1 MALYRHMM
9 TGSTEIVWQLVLS
22 ANSISNGSSKLLW
35 YLCLTGKYGP
45 ATILCSGAHM
55 LDHHGKLKWHNI
67 ESWPV
72 LQVAIDWRHPEK
84 KNWFP
89 ANMTWMSTTWTW
101 LRMSS
106 SLAPVLAW
114 QWLGAQWPGQTWW
127 GFSNSLIKIRPA
139 NSASTMAS
147 LRHTLPKLAWLEQS
161 IQTLVCFVLHIKTHN
176 TI

>member
-1 MALYRHMM
+1 M
-9 TGSTEIVWQLVLS
+9 TGSTEIVRQLVLS
-22 ANSISNGSSKLLW
+22 ANSISSKLQLLW
-35 YLCLTGKYGP
+35 YLCLKYGP
-45 ATILCSGAHM
+45 ATTLCSGAHM
-55 LDHHGKLKWHNI
+55 LDHHGKLGWHNI

-72 LQVAIDWRHPEK
+72 LQVTIDWSHPEK
-84 KNWFP
+84 KNGFP

-147 LRHTLPKLAWLEQS
+147 LRHTLPKLAGFEQS
-161 IQTLVCFVLHIKTHN
+161 IQTLVCFVLHIMTYN
-176 TI
+176 AI

>member
-1 MALYRHMM
+1 MDIYRHIM
-9 TGSTEIVWQLVLS
+9 TGSTEIVRQLVLS
-22 ANSISNGSSKLLW
+22 ANSISSKLQLLW
-35 YLCLTGKYGP
+35 YLCLKYGP
-45 ATILCSGAHM
+45 ATTLCSGAHM
-55 LDHHGKLKWHNI
+55 LDHHGKLGWHNI

-72 LQVAIDWRHPEK
+72 LWVAVDWGHPEK
-84 KNWFP
+84 KNGFP
-89 ANMTWMSTTWTW
+89 ANIMMTWMSTTWTW

-147 LRHTLPKLAWLEQS
+147 LRHTLPKLAGLEQS
-161 IQTLVCFVLHIKTHN
+161 FQTLVCFVLHIMTHN
-176 TI
+176 AI